1 MSDEKIKEIDT
12 VKESFERFRT
22 IIENAPVGYYR
33 VGKDGLWQYVNPEW
47 ERMHGFSLQE
57 VMGKSFEM
65 TQPDDAKETAR
76 QYVKR
81 CLAGETMRGE
91 FVRTRKDGTLE
102 YHTFNIQPVYQ
113 KGEIVAIEGF
123 INDITERKLAE
134 QKLEESEIKYRTLSD
149 YSMVG
154 ISIIQDMQFKY
165 VNQKFADNFGYTKE
179 ELLNFEPNDL
189 YTKLIHAEDL
199 EKAISISQINQE
211 GGNPEAPD
219 HLEIRCINKDG
230 GSLWL
235 DVFARSI
242 QYEGRDAGM
251 NVSIDIT
258 ERKNIEQKLKKS
270 EANLRKLNIE
280 LEQKVQE
287 RTRNLEKSEEK
298 YREAYNLVNFYKD
311 LFTHDMNNILQNIIS
326 SAEFYS
332 MFRNEPETLKKLGD
346 ISEVVIKHA
355 RRGSELISNVRKLS
369 KLGETDTQLNI
380 IEILDILHQ
389 SVEHT
394 VSGFQERNVKIDI
407 KGLSKDMKLL
417 GNELLVDIFDNI
429 LNNAVKYND
438 NEKEVKVDVN
448 VSKIQ
453 EDGINYIKFEFKD
466 YGIGIIDEKKDDL
479 FERQYTDDISERG
492 MGMGMGLSLVK
503 MIVDKYGGKL
513 LVEDRVKGDYS
524 KGSNFIVL
532 LKEAQ

>member
-1 MSDEKIKEIDT
+1 MSDEKIKETDT

-47 ERMHGFSLQE
+47 ERMHGYSLQE

-91 FVRTRKDGTLE
+91 FGRTRKDGTLE

-123 INDITERKLAE
+123 IN
-134 QKLEESEIKYRTLSD
+134 
-149 YSMVG
+149 
-154 ISIIQDMQFKY
+154 
-165 VNQKFADNFGYTKE
+165 
-179 ELLNFEPNDL
+179 
-189 YTKLIHAEDL
+189 
-199 EKAISISQINQE
+199 
-211 GGNPEAPD
+211 
-219 HLEIRCINKDG
+219 
-230 GSLWL
+230 
-235 DVFARSI
+235 
-242 QYEGRDAGM
+242 
-251 NVSIDIT
+251 DIT

-311 LFTHDMNNILQNIIS
+311 LFTHDMNNILQNITS

-380 IEILDILHQ
+380 IEIFDILHQ
-389 SVEHT
+389 SVENT

-453 EDGINYIKFEFKD
+453 EDSINYIKFEFKD

-479 FERQYTDDISERG
+479 FERQYTDDISER
-492 MGMGMGLSLVK
+492 GMGMGLSLVK

>member
-1 MSDEKIKEIDT
+1 M
-12 VKESFERFRT
+12 
-22 IIENAPVGYYR
+22 
-33 VGKDGLWQYVNPEW
+33 
-47 ERMHGFSLQE
+47 
-57 VMGKSFEM
+57 
-65 TQPDDAKETAR
+65 
-76 QYVKR
+76 
-81 CLAGETMRGE
+81 
-91 FVRTRKDGTLE
+91 
-102 YHTFNIQPVYQ
+102 
-113 KGEIVAIEGF
+113 
-123 INDITERKLAE
+123 
-134 QKLEESEIKYRTLSD
+134 
-149 YSMVG
+149 
-154 ISIIQDMQFKY
+154 
-165 VNQKFADNFGYTKE
+165 
-179 ELLNFEPNDL
+179 
-189 YTKLIHAEDL
+189 
-199 EKAISISQINQE
+199 
-211 GGNPEAPD
+211 
-219 HLEIRCINKDG
+219 
-230 GSLWL
+230 
-235 DVFARSI
+235 
-242 QYEGRDAGM
+242 
-251 NVSIDIT
+251 
-258 ERKNIEQKLKKS
+258 
-270 EANLRKLNIE
+270 NIE

-311 LFTHDMNNILQNIIS
+311 LFTHDMNNILQNITS

-389 SVEHT
+389 SVENT

-492 MGMGMGLSLVK
+492 MGMGLSLVK